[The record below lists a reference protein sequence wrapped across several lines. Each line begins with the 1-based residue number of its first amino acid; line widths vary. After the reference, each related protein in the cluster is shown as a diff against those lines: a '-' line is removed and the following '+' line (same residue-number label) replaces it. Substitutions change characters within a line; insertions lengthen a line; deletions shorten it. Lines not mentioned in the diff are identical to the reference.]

1 MNAPPHRPKPDAAP
15 AAVESDGRKPRV
27 GMPIMA
33 RSLSAR
39 LLVLTVLFVMLC
51 EVFVYV
57 PSIARYRLSYL
68 KNAIADAHLAML
80 SLEASPER
88 DISPNLTRRL
98 LREARAHVVVKRVP
112 GQPKRMLI
120 EEMPPAVSQT
130 YDLRQSGVVSLI
142 WDAFETLAQSDNS
155 RVLRIID
162 RPATEPKAVMD
173 ILIDEGPMRQAMLGY
188 SRRILILSL
197 LISFFTATLVFFSLH
212 WLLIRPLRRLTQ
224 NMVDFR
230 DDPAG
235 ADRRM
240 VPSGRTDEIGVAEQ
254 ELRNMQSGLRAA
266 LKQNAR
272 LAALGAAVTKINHD
286 LRNMLASAQLVSDRL
301 ATLDDPH
308 VKRVVPTL
316 IRSIDRAVRLCTQ
329 TLDFARSD
337 TDKPKVEAF
346 ALDEL
351 VEEVFAAQALPDQGL
366 RLDNRVGAR
375 FVITADRG
383 QMFRLIANLV
393 RNALQAGADEIGIEA
408 ERVARPPSGGEA
420 RPQSGGETRPQSG
433 GEIRPTGGVAVTIRD
448 NGPGVPK
455 PVREALFEPFHAS
468 ASKGGSGL
476 GLAIAREIVAGHG
489 GIIELLDPDAPGAR
503 FRFTLP
509 NA

>member
-1 MNAPPHRPKPDAAP
+1 ENGSR
-15 AAVESDGRKPRV
+15 RRL

-51 EVFVYV
+51 EIFVYV
-57 PSIARYRLSYL
+57 PSIARYRMSYL

-80 SLEASPER
+80 SLEAAPER
-88 DISPNLTRRL
+88 EISPNLTRRL

-112 GQPKRMLI
+112 DQPKRMLI
-120 EEMPPAVSQT
+120 EEMPPTVSQT
-130 YDLRQSGVVSLI
+130 FDLRESNVVKLI
-142 WDAFETLAQSDNS
+142 WAAFATLAQSDDH

-162 RPATEPKAVMD
+162 TPPTEPTSVME
-173 ILIDEGPMRQAMLGY
+173 ILIDEAPMRQAMLDY
-188 SRRILILSL
+188 SSRILILSL

-212 WLLIRPLRRLTQ
+212 WLLIRPLRRLTH

-230 DDPAG
+230 DAPAEG
-235 ADRRM
+235 DRRM

-301 ATLDDPH
+301 ATSDDPH

-316 IRSIDRAVRLCTQ
+316 VRSIDRAVRLCTQ
-329 TLDFARSD
+329 TLDFSRGD
-337 TDKPKVEAF
+337 TDRPKVEAF

-351 VEEVFAAQALPDQGL
+351 VEEVFAAQTLPDQGL
-366 RLDNRVGAR
+366 HLVNRIEPR
-375 FVITADRG
+375 FVVTADRG
-383 QMFRLIANLV
+383 QIYRLLANLV
-393 RNALQAGADEIGIEA
+393 RNALQAGADEVSVNA
-408 ERVARPPSGGEA
+408 TRADRSSGGGA
-420 RPQSGGETRPQSG
+420 GAP
-433 GEIRPTGGVAVTIRD
+433 GVTVTIAD
-448 NGPGVPK
+448 NGPGVPA
-455 PVREALFEPFHAS
+455 PVRKALFEPFHAS
-468 ASKGGSGL
+468 ATKGGSGL
-476 GLAIAREIVAGHG
+476 GLAIAREIAVGHG
-489 GIIELLDPDAPGAR
+489 GTIELIDPDAPGAR

-509 NA
+509 NG

>member
-1 MNAPPHRPKPDAAP
+1 MNAPPRRPKPDATSATAEANGP
-15 AAVESDGRKPRV
+15 KPRR

-57 PSIARYRLSYL
+57 PSIARFRLSYL

-142 WDAFETLAQSDNS
+142 WDALETLTQTDDT

-162 RPATEPKAVMD
+162 TPATEPKAVMD

-224 NMVDFR
+224 NMVDFSA
-230 DDPAG
+230 DPAD

-240 VPSGRTDEIGVAEQ
+240 APSGRTDEIGVAEQ

-351 VEEVFAAQALPDQGL
+351 VEEVFAAQTLPDEGQ
-366 RLDNRVGAR
+366 RLENKLASR
-375 FVITADRG
+375 FMVTADRG
-383 QMFRLIANLV
+383 QIYRVIANLV
-393 RNALQAGADEIGIEA
+393 RNALQAGADEVVVEA
-408 ERVARPPSGGEA
+408 ARDAEA
-420 RPQSGGETRPQSG
+420 GR
-433 GEIRPTGGVAVTIRD
+433 GVAVTIRD
-448 NGPGVPK
+448 NGPGVPE
-455 PVREALFEPFHAS
+455 PVRAGLFEPFHAS
-468 ASKGGSGL
+468 ATKGGSGL

-489 GIIELLDPDAPGAR
+489 GTIELVDPDRTGAR

>member
-1 MNAPPHRPKPDAAP
+1 
-15 AAVESDGRKPRV
+15 
-27 GMPIMA
+27 MPIMA

-51 EVFVYV
+51 EIFVYV

-80 SLEASPER
+80 SLEAAPER
-88 DISPNLTRRL
+88 EISPNLTRRL
-98 LREARAHVVVKRVP
+98 LREARAHVVVKRIP

-120 EEMPPAVSQT
+120 EEMPPEVSVT
-130 YDLRQSGVVSLI
+130 FDLRNAGPVSLI
-142 WDAFETLAQSDNS
+142 WDAFDTLAQSNDH
-155 RVLRIID
+155 RVLRVID
-162 RPATEPKAVMD
+162 TPPTEPRAVMEV
-173 ILIDEGPMRQAMLGY
+173 LVDEGPMRQAMLDY
-188 SRRILILSL
+188 SKRILILSL

-230 DDPAG
+230 ADPTASG
-235 ADRRM
+235 RDM

-301 ATLDDPH
+301 ATSDDPH
-308 VKRVVPTL
+308 VKRVIPTL
-316 IRSIDRAVRLCTQ
+316 VRSIDRAVRLCTQ

-346 ALDEL
+346 PLDEL
-351 VEEVFAAQALPDQGL
+351 VEEVFAAQTLPDQGL
-366 RLDNRVGAR
+366 RLDNRVAER
-375 FVITADRG
+375 FMVTADRS
-383 QMFRLIANLV
+383 QIFRLLANLV
-393 RNALQAGADEIGIEA
+393 RNALQAGADEIAVEA
-408 ERVARPPSGGEA
+408 ERGE
-420 RPQSGGETRPQSG
+420 
-433 GEIRPTGGVAVTIRD
+433 GVAVTIRD
-448 NGPGVPK
+448 NGPGVPA

-468 ASKGGSGL
+468 ATKGGSGL

-489 GIIELLDPDAPGAR
+489 GAIDLIDPDAPGAR

>member
-1 MNAPPHRPKPDAAP
+1 VNAPPRRDGPAP
-15 AAVESDGRKPRV
+15 AATAGADNGARRPRL
-27 GMPIMA
+27 GMPIML

-39 LLVLTVLFVMLC
+39 LLILIFLFIMLC

-57 PSIARYRLSYL
+57 PSIARYRLTYL

-80 SLEASPER
+80 ALEAAPKSE
-88 DISPNLTRRL
+88 ISPNLTRRL

-120 EEMPPAVSQT
+120 EEMPPAVSAT
-130 YDLRQSGVVSLI
+130 YDLRHVGVVSLI
-142 WDAFETLAQSDNS
+142 WDAFEALVEPGD

-162 RPATEPKAVMD
+162 TPATEPRAVME
-173 ILIDEGPMRQAMLGY
+173 ILIDEGPMQRDMYDY

-197 LISFFTATLVFFSLH
+197 IISFFTATLVFISLR

-224 NMVDFR
+224 NMVDFSA
-230 DDPAG
+230 DPAD

-301 ATLDDPH
+301 ASSDDPH

-337 TDKPKVEAF
+337 TDKPRVEAF

-351 VEEVFAAQALPDQGL
+351 VEEVFAAQTLPDEGQ
-366 RLDNRVGAR
+366 RLENKLASR
-375 FVITADRG
+375 FMVTADRG
-383 QMFRLIANLV
+383 QIYRVIANLV
-393 RNALQAGADEIGIEA
+393 RNALQAGADEVVVEA
-408 ERVARPPSGGEA
+408 ARDAEA
-420 RPQSGGETRPQSG
+420 GR
-433 GEIRPTGGVAVTIRD
+433 GVAVTIRD
-448 NGPGVPK
+448 NGPGVPE
-455 PVREALFEPFHAS
+455 PVRAGLFEPFHAS
-468 ASKGGSGL
+468 ATKGGSGL

-489 GIIELLDPDAPGAR
+489 GTIELVDPDRTGAR